1 MKHRLLARGY
11 QEKLI
16 DSALVK
22 ARNIPRKAALKRS
35 QKKEQPKGPI
45 FAVKFDPRL
54 PSVSSITAKHWR
66 SMTSQDQY
74 LAEVFPQPPLTAFRR
89 QTTIRNLVIKAKV
102 PDQLRR
108 NEKRQLKGMAKCG
121 KSCTACPYIK
131 EGKTVKINQNKY
143 WSINKHVNCE
153 SYNIVYLI
161 ECDKNNCQEKYI
173 GESGRNL
180 KKRLEDHRG
189 YIVNKKVNQATGA
202 HFNLPGHS
210 VSDLKVTI
218 LEQVK
223 RPDTE
228 YRKQRENY
236 HIRNFNTFHNEMNRQ
251 M

>member
-1 MKHRLLARGY
+1 
-11 QEKLI
+11 
-16 DSALVK
+16 
-22 ARNIPRKAALKRS
+22 
-35 QKKEQPKGPI
+35 
-45 FAVKFDPRL
+45 
-54 PSVSSITAKHWR
+54 
-66 SMTSQDQY
+66 MTSQDQY

-102 PDQLRR
+102 PDQPRR
-108 NEKRQLKGMAKCG
+108 HEKRQLKGMVKCG

-131 EGKTVKINQNKY
+131 EGKTVRINENKE
-143 WSINKHVNCE
+143 WTINKHVNCE

-161 ECDKNNCQEKYI
+161 ECDKTNCQEKYI

-189 YIVNKKVNQATGA
+189 YIVNKKLNQATGA

-210 VSDLKVTI
+210 LSDLKVMI

-223 RPDTE
+223 SPDTE

-236 HIRNFNTFHNEMNRQ
+236 HIRNFNTFHNGMNRQ